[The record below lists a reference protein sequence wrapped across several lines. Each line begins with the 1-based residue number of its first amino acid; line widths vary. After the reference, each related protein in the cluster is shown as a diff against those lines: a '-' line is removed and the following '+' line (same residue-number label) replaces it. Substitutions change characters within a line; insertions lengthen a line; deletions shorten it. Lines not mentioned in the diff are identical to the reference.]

1 MTVVVGYL
9 ATAEGRQGLASAV
22 TEAGRRSTDL
32 VVVVSEKSSS
42 PSQEVLDQRAAD
54 MAGLEEQAGAAG
66 VSIDVRVLDERH
78 DVADDLI
85 AVAEEVRAD
94 VIVIGL
100 RRRSPVGKL
109 ILGSNAQRI
118 LLESPCPVL
127 AVKPQ
132 RQGAAQ

>member
-9 ATAEGRQGLASAV
+9 ATPEGREGLSSAV
-22 TEAGRRSTDL
+22 VEARRRGTDL
-32 VVVVSEKSSS
+32 IVVVSEKAR
-42 PSQEVLDQRAAD
+42 PAPAEVLEQREADFLSVRESAA
-54 MAGLEEQAGAAG
+54 A
-66 VSIDVRVLDERH
+66 SDVAIEIRVLDERH
-78 DVADDLI
+78 DVSEDLI
-85 AVAEEVRAD
+85 AVAEEVAAD

-127 AVKPQ
+127 AVKPE
-132 RQGAAQ
+132 RQLQT

>member
-9 ATAEGRQGLASAV
+9 ATAEGREGLRSAV
-22 TEAGRRSTDL
+22 AEARRRSTDL
-32 VVVVSEKSSS
+32 VVVVSEKAR
-42 PSQEVLDQRAAD
+42 PPAPEVLEQREADFVDVRSNAEAA
-54 MAGLEEQAGAAG
+54 AVPLE
-66 VSIDVRVLDERH
+66 IRVLDERH
-78 DVADDLI
+78 DVSEDLI
-85 AVAEEVRAD
+85 EVAQEVSAD

-127 AVKPQ
+127 AVKPE
-132 RQGAAQ
+132 RQASS

>member
-9 ATAEGRQGLASAV
+9 ATAEGREGLSSAV
-22 TEAGRRSTDL
+22 AEARRRGTDL
-32 VVVVSEKSSS
+32 VVVVSEKAR
-42 PSQEVLDQRAAD
+42 PPAAEVLEQREADFVAVRANAATS
-54 MAGLEEQAGAAG
+54 EVPIE
-66 VSIDVRVLDERH
+66 IRVLDERH
-78 DVADDLI
+78 DVSEDLI
-85 AVAEEVRAD
+85 AVAEEVSAD

-127 AVKPQ
+127 AVKPE
-132 RQGAAQ
+132 RQLLG